1 MKKII
6 LALALGLGAT
16 GVAQAASA
24 DKAGCCKDMKS
35 DCCKDMKADC
45 CKSMKMDEHMKGMKA
60 GDMSHMDMS
69 HGSTASQQ
77 SQPKPSQPK

>member
-24 DKAGCCKDMKS
+24 DKAG
-35 DCCKDMKADC
+35 CCKDMKADC